1 MNSEDQYEVSVS
13 NYFEV
18 EAALEAERREHEADE
33 AQCRGGFTCEAPA
46 HAGVAMFEAVAFGY
60 VEV

>member
-1 MNSEDQYEVSVS
+1 MNAKQIKEA
-13 NYFEV
+13 EV

-33 AQCRGGFTCEAPA
+33 AQRRGGFTREAPA
-46 HAGVAMFEAVAFGY
+46 HAGVAMFEVVAFGY

>member
-1 MNSEDQYEVSVS
+1 MNAKQIKEA
-13 NYFEV
+13 EV

-33 AQCRGGFTCEAPA
+33 AQRRGGLGDLLTDPSPVIAEHFLIVT
-46 HAGVAMFEAVAFGY
+46 